1 MPKLTESEFARICA
15 GLRRDRESILKHNPV
30 GTPRETILWM
40 LLSVL
45 ISYLSLSENETPCFT
60 GRPDENT
67 YRDAIHYVLERKRAE
82 AFNAEAYIQDLLS
95 E

>member
-1 MPKLTESEFARICA
+1 MANLTESEFARICA
-15 GLRRDRESILKHNPV
+15 GLRADRESILKNNPV

-45 ISYLSLSENETPCFT
+45 ISYLSLSENEAPCFT

-67 YRDAIHYVLERKRAE
+67 YRDAILYVVERKRAE